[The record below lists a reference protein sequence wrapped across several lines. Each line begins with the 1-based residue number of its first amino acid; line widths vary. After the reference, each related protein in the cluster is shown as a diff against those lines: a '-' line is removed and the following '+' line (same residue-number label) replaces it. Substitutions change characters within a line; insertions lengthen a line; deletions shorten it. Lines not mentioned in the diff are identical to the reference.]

1 MIFVVD
7 NSPLLEEIV
16 LNKRTYICL
25 QERLPYHG
33 LAKFGENFSP
43 FVCNPINVAG
53 FFMPIPAGSSLSGFF
68 HNSRGLSAF
77 CLHASFRRNV
87 GAGLFC
93 ARALSPKKF

>member
-1 MIFVVD
+1 
-7 NSPLLEEIV
+7 
-16 LNKRTYICL
+16 
-25 QERLPYHG
+25 
-33 LAKFGENFSP
+33 
-43 FVCNPINVAG
+43 
-53 FFMPIPAGSSLSGFF
+53 MPIPAGSSLSGFF